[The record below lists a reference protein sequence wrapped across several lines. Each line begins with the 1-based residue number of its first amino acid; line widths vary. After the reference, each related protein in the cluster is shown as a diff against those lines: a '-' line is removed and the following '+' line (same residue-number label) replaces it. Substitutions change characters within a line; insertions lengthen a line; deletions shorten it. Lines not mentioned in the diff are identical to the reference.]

1 MKIIISPAKSLDFET
16 KLPTSQFSIPDFL
29 KESSLINDS
38 LKKRSPNELKSM
50 MKISE
55 KLADLNWKRN
65 NSFKLPFNKENARPS
80 IFTFNGDVYSGL
92 DAFSLSTEKISRS
105 QDSVRILSGLYGVLR
120 PLDLIQA
127 YRLEMGTKLSV
138 NGSSNLYDFW
148 SEKITKKLN
157 E

>member
-80 IFTFNGDVYSGL
+80 IFTFNYP
-92 DAFSLSTEKISRS
+92 ER
-105 QDSVRILSGLYGVLR
+105 Q
-120 PLDLIQA
+120 
-127 YRLEMGTKLSV
+127 RLQTS
-138 NGSSNLYDFW
+138 
-148 SEKITKKLN
+148 
-157 E
+157 